1 MLERLHKVLARA
13 GVASLRAAED
23 LILEGRVT
31 VNGRVVR
38 ELGARVDPDTD
49 AIAVDGQLVEPRQP
63 EDPYVYYLLHKPAGV
78 ISTAQDTHGRPIVT
92 GLVPSNERLYP
103 VGRLDADSEG
113 LILLTNDGD
122 LAYRLTHP
130 RFEVEKEYRVLLD
143 RAPTIDDLRR
153 WREGVEL
160 EDGLTLPAWV
170 EVLERTGDGAWVRIV
185 MREGRKRQ
193 IRNVARLLGYE
204 VRRLIRVREGPL
216 ALGDLPA
223 GQWRALTPDEVAA
236 LREHTRHVP
245 SRAEDEAREARSMN
259 RDDSKRRLRVIK
271 GPQRAKPAFRPAP
284 TFADANDDERYA
296 RHARAYESPA
306 TRADADRPPRST
318 RPDRK
323 NGAAESRAARGES
336 RPPRAHGYESRAARP
351 GDRPPADRARRAD
364 SRRDA
369 PNRGGPRRTPD
380 SWRDDRRDDRRESAR
395 RGAYDRSSSSMRGE
409 YDRREA
415 PGRRAADRREGA
427 PRRDDRRESARRGAY
442 DRSSSSMRGEYDRRE
457 APGRRAADRREG
469 APRRDDR
476 RESARPSYNRR
487 EPPPRG
493 YDRRADRREPSQGRA
508 YDRSSSS
515 MRDEYNRRDDRRES
529 AQRGAYDRSSS
540 SMRGEYD
547 RRESSQRSDARAPR
561 GRPDARPQRPSRPG
575 DTPRNREGYRRGT
588 PEQQRQAYER
598 RRDEYNR
605 SGGRPGS
612 AGRPGG
618 PSRAGTS
625 NRSAPNRAPA
635 NRRSSGPPRRRR
647 EEGSDE

>member
-13 GVASLRAAED
+13 GIASLRAAED

-78 ISTAQDTHGRPIVT
+78 ISTAQDTHDRPIVT

-204 VRRLIRVREGPL
+204 VKRLIRVREGPL

-223 GQWRALTPDEVAA
+223 GQWRALTPDEVEA

-245 SRAEDEAREARSMN
+245 SRAEDEAREARIMN
-259 RDDSKRRLRVIK
+259 RDDPKRRLRVIK
-271 GPQRAKPAFRPAP
+271 GLQRAKPTFRPAP

-306 TRADADRPPRST
+306 TRMDADRPPRPT

-323 NGAAESRAARGES
+323 SNAAESRAMRDES
-336 RPPRAHGYESRAARP
+336 RPPRAARP
-351 GDRPPADRARRAD
+351 GEWPAADRSRRDD
-364 SRRDA
+364 SRRDT

-380 SWRDDRRDDRRESAR
+380 SWRD
-395 RGAYDRSSSSMRGE
+395 G
-409 YDRREA
+409 
-415 PGRRAADRREGA
+415 
-427 PRRDDRRESARRGAY
+427 
-442 DRSSSSMRGEYDRRE
+442 
-457 APGRRAADRREG
+457 
-469 APRRDDR
+469 
-476 RESARPSYNRR
+476 
-487 EPPPRG
+487 
-493 YDRRADRREPSQGRA
+493 RRADRRE
-508 YDRSSSS
+508 SSP
-515 MRDEYNRRDDRRES
+515 RR
-529 AQRGAYDRSSS
+529 GYDRSSS

-547 RRESSQRSDARAPR
+547 RRESSNRRPADRREGPPHHDDRREPSRPSYHRREPPPRAYERRDDRREGTQHNSYDRSSSSMRGEYNRRDDRRESSPRSAYDRSSSSIRSEYDRRESSARSGTRAPQ
-561 GRPDARPQRPSRPG
+561 GRPDARPQRPTRPG

-612 AGRPGG
+612 TGRPGG
-618 PSRAGTS
+618 PSRARPA

-635 NRRSSGPPRRRR
+635 NRRSGSLPRRRR
-647 EEGSDE
+647 EEGSED